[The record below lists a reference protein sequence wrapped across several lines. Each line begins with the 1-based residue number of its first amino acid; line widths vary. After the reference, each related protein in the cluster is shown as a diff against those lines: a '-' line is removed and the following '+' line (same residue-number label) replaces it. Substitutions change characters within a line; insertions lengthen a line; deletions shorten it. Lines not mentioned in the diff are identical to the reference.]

1 MTQQATSTGT
11 VVTVTDLSFH
21 DAVLSSPVPVLVDF
35 WAEWCPPCHMIAPV
49 LAEIAGEL
57 AGRLTVAK
65 INADENPATAQQYR
79 VLALPTLAVFR
90 EGEVI
95 WQAVGARPKR
105 RLLADLA
112 AILEG

>member
-1 MTQQATSTGT
+1 MSTELSNGVVSAATDDT
-11 VVTVTDLSFH
+11 FAA
-21 DAVLSSPVPVLVDF
+21 AVLGNPRPVLVEF

-49 LAEIAGEL
+49 LAEIAAEL

-90 EGEVI
+90 EGEVV

-112 AILEG
+112 ALL